1 MKKYYV
7 RLKDYSG
14 SIIDGAAYE
23 AKNKKEAKQFYL
35 NRCEYIFNKTFKN
48 QKELDKWIAQNCPDR
63 KYNNEFILLLNTSSS
78 CGSDER
84 TLISIMTI

>member
-35 NRCEYIFNKTFKN
+35 NRCENLKIAMRKSDYITID
-48 QKELDKWIAQNCPDR
+48 QK
-63 KYNNEFILLLNTSSS
+63 
-78 CGSDER
+78 
-84 TLISIMTI
+84 